1 MGVNENKYMKESE
14 KKDLIKES
22 LKICINLKANLEI
35 QQSIIQSTYVID
47 EEEVLKHLNKFM
59 K

>member
-1 MGVNENKYMKESE
+1 MKESE

-22 LKICINLKANLEI
+22 LKICINLKTNLEI